1 MARQVAKN
9 GHHGIKNE
17 SSPPSRLQHLLCGDL
32 AVLCCILFQAA
43 ACLPTGAALNVGP
56 GRPLSPR
63 PDANAA
69 HQVLDGGPHFLVP
82 VGVDD
87 RVYDRVEDGEEQQ
100 PAFEFQ
106 DLASF
111 ALESIQEKNHKS
123 RGPTDHKRS

>member
-1 MARQVAKN
+1 MACQVAKN
-9 GHHGIKNE
+9 GHRGIKNE
-17 SSPPSRLQHLLCGDL
+17 SGPPSRLQHLLCGHL
-32 AVLCCILFQAA
+32 AVICCILFQAA
-43 ACLPTGAALNVGP
+43 ARLPTGAALNVGP

-63 PDANAA
+63 PNANTA

-87 RVYDRVEDGEEQQ
+87 WVYDGVEDGEEQQ

-111 ALESIQEKNHKS
+111 ALESIQKKNHKS